1 MIDKDKIKET
11 LLTAKAKV
19 YWGAKGALEWVADH
33 PLISAC
39 ALSSAAAIVRSSHNL
54 KIAKM
59 NKEVRLRESED
70 RLERAR
76 LKYGAN
82 ELEDEEL

>member
-1 MIDKDKIKET
+1 MIDKQAIKATLET
-11 LLTAKAKV
+11 VKAKA
-19 YWGAKGALEWVADH
+19 YWTGKSALEWVADH
-33 PLISAC
+33 PLISVC

-59 NKEVRLRESED
+59 NREVRLRESED

-76 LKYGAN
+76 LKYGTN
-82 ELEDEEL
+82 EEDEEL